1 MCPCYHRSS
10 PANTLIDNPDPYSLA
25 LHHEKKAGLSS
36 LIPEQDRVYRG
47 WVVKGTRQ
55 ALGPVPDVT
64 AAASDFL
71 QCPLFPAPGPMQKAA
86 TTAQQPC
93 FSTKFALCQKPLTQ
107 NEKKKKFVCFFYFS
121 PFGHR
126 FHPCPPSAG
135 TACSHVPPPST
146 AKCAGSQ
153 QANTKVTEEGTG
165 QKTIQAGRELRL
177 QKNLTAAKKNRDWP
191 FLEVCPAPIPCQHL
205 LSSSQSRGWAPRLQS
220 SLFFQWF
227 LCSETQFKI
236 PNGLPVRKGARE
248 ICSQLHFIWVP
259 HKPPQGSLSCY
270 SNANRLLWFFF
281 TSKIS
286 PLQ

>member
-1 MCPCYHRSS
+1 
-10 PANTLIDNPDPYSLA
+10 
-25 LHHEKKAGLSS
+25 
-36 LIPEQDRVYRG
+36 
-47 WVVKGTRQ
+47 
-55 ALGPVPDVT
+55 
-64 AAASDFL
+64 
-71 QCPLFPAPGPMQKAA
+71 MQKAA

-177 QKNLTAAKKNRDWP
+177 QKKPDSRKKEQRLAISRGLPCSNS
-191 FLEVCPAPIPCQHL
+191 LPASPIPFPKSW
-205 LSSSQSRGWAPRLQS
+205 LSSTSPIISV
-220 SLFFQWF
+220 
-227 LCSETQFKI
+227 
-236 PNGLPVRKGARE
+236 LPVIPLLRDSVQDPQWLTREKGSERNLFTTAFHL
-248 ICSQLHFIWVP
+248 S
-259 HKPPQGSLSCY
+259 PPQAST
-270 SNANRLLWFFF
+270 RFFILLF
-281 TSKIS
+281 
-286 PLQ
+286 